1 MVDRDPPRSDRT
13 GARGIRTLGERLS
26 QTARDVLGSL
36 LARGRRRDPA
46 ARMGDAPLTGVPTRG
61 RRRRGR
67 DHRSAVGRASR
78 VPRRGHLA
86 GKDDQHPWARRLGD
100 GHASDR
106 GGVRDRAAHGP
117 SLVDRRAEPRRIGG
131 GHRNPAD
138 KDRHGVAGRDDH
150 RRRVGAGERHAPHR
164 GGDPR
169 PPARERPPR
178 ATRRPKSP
186 TDGSTTM
193 SGTTALVAM
202 LVAYGL
208 FASRL
213 EPLLITAPIFFVVT
227 GLVLGSSGLGILPSG
242 LDSETTLVI
251 TELTLGVLLFADAAT
266 VRLREVEGDARL
278 PVRLLLVGLP
288 LTIALGTVAAR
299 LLFAEA
305 GWAAAALIASILAP
319 TDAALGLAVVTN
331 PAVPAR
337 IRRALNVESGLND
350 GIATP
355 FVTLFLT
362 LVIAEEGLGSGH
374 WAAEAAKE
382 IGLALVAAV
391 AVGVLGGKLLV
402 VARRLGWT
410 STISEQLVVL
420 ALSLLAYVCAV
431 AIGGN
436 GFVAAFVGGLLFGAS
451 TSSRMHEPVEFTET
465 VGLFASFFVWTVF
478 GALFV
483 GPVITGDIE
492 PVAIL
497 YAVVSLTLVRMVPV
511 AAAVAGVGLR
521 RDTVAFMGWF
531 GPRGL
536 ASVVFTLIAVEELHG
551 AGPVADVIVELAT
564 WTILLSVVA
573 HGLSARPLARI
584 YGRHL
589 SGAEDIPE
597 LAEVPEPRIRR
608 RSIVR

>member
-1 MVDRDPPRSDRT
+1 VS
-13 GARGIRTLGERLS
+13 GA
-26 QTARDVLGSL
+26 A
-36 LARGRRRDPA
+36 
-46 ARMGDAPLTGVPTRG
+46 
-61 RRRRGR
+61 
-67 DHRSAVGRASR
+67 
-78 VPRRGHLA
+78 
-86 GKDDQHPWARRLGD
+86 
-100 GHASDR
+100 
-106 GGVRDRAAHGP
+106 
-117 SLVDRRAEPRRIGG
+117 
-131 GHRNPAD
+131 
-138 KDRHGVAGRDDH
+138 
-150 RRRVGAGERHAPHR
+150 
-164 GGDPR
+164 
-169 PPARERPPR
+169 
-178 ATRRPKSP
+178 
-186 TDGSTTM
+186 
-193 SGTTALVAM
+193 ALVAVF
-202 LVAYGL
+202 VAYGL

-213 EPLLITAPIFFVVT
+213 ERWLITAPIFFVVA
-227 GLVLGSSGLGILPSG
+227 GLVLGSSGVGILPSG

-266 VRLREVEGDARL
+266 VRLREVQGDARL

-299 LLFAEA
+299 LLFPEA

-331 PAVPAR
+331 PAVPVR

-402 VARRLGWT
+402 VARRMGWT
-410 STISEQLVVL
+410 SAISEQLVVL
-420 ALSLLAYVCAV
+420 ALSLLAYVSAV

-451 TSSRMHEPVEFTET
+451 TSSRVHEPVEFTET

-483 GPVITGDIE
+483 GPVVTGDIE

-497 YAVVSLTLVRMVPV
+497 YAVISLTLVRMVPV
-511 AAAVAGVGLR
+511 AAAVAGTGLR
-521 RDTVAFMGWF
+521 RAPSPSWDG
-531 GPRGL
+531 
-536 ASVVFTLIAVEELHG
+536 
-551 AGPVADVIVELAT
+551 
-564 WTILLSVVA
+564 
-573 HGLSARPLARI
+573 SAR
-584 YGRHL
+584 
-589 SGAEDIPE
+589 
-597 LAEVPEPRIRR
+597 EVWR
-608 RSIVR
+608 RSRSC